1 MKHFLVGVAGA
12 NGTEPGESGVRG
24 AAGRDAAG
32 VSRAAAGT
40 AAERERF
47 LALWEARQAVAEGA
61 HERLVQLKAL
71 ILCSLPYFAT
81 RERSITRR
89 ARLGR
94 RSCVSVTF
102 TSVDT
107 GVPLPY
113 GSDRALLGWITTQ
126 ALQREG
132 FVSFRTLTE
141 FFGAFGLA
149 ASGREYQRFRERLER
164 LKSLSITIV
173 EIDGDAETRVVMH
186 PIKRSFSPRAGR
198 DVEQLAAGRLVAGYG
213 IDLDP
218 DFWRYLCR
226 NHVPLPLP
234 LMRLF
239 HGNPQA
245 WDFAQFCLYRSWAA
259 RSAAVVPW
267 AELIGQ
273 MASKDRSQS
282 RLKQRLA
289 KVLRQIG
296 VVYPGFP
303 VRFLSGFAGL
313 RVEPW
318 RPK

>member
-1 MKHFLVGVAGA
+1 MRQFLAGVAMA
-12 NGTEPGESGVRG
+12 QGVGDEQQVRR
-24 AAGRDAAG
+24 AKEHAGRP
-32 VSRAAAGT
+32 RAAAIT
-40 AAERERF
+40 PSERDRF

-81 RERSITRR
+81 RERAITRR

-102 TSVDT
+102 TSVDA

-141 FFGAFGLA
+141 FFGAFGLT
-149 ASGREYQRFRERLER
+149 ASGREYQRFRQRLER

-173 EIDGDAETRVVMH
+173 EMDGEAETRVVMH
-186 PIKRSFSPRAGR
+186 PIKRSFSPRSSR
-198 DVEQLAAGRLVAGYG
+198 DVEQPAGRAAAGYG

-218 DFWRYLCR
+218 DFWSYLSR

-245 WDFAQFCLYRSWAA
+245 WDFAQFCLYRAWAA
-259 RSAAVVPW
+259 RSVAVVPW
-267 AELIGQ
+267 AELLGQ

-282 RLKQRLA
+282 RLKRRLD
-289 KVLRQIG
+289 KVLRQIV

-303 VRFLSGFAGL
+303 VRFLGGFRGL

-318 RPK
+318 RPG